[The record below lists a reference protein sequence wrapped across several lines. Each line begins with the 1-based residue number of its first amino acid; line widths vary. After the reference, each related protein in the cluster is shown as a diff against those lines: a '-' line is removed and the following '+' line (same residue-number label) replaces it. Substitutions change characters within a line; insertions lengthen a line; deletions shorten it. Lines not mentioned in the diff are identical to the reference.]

1 MLKMP
6 KTNFCSFSLLYSM
19 MGVVLGNKDD
29 FNFLPSMC
37 RIEPVDWFKKQNNH
51 HWLIR
56 EQIIF

>member
-1 MLKMP
+1 
-6 KTNFCSFSLLYSM
+6 M

-29 FNFLPSMC
+29 FNVLPSMC

-56 EQIIF
+56 ERIIF